1 MQEVAL
7 ENTEGAEPST
17 ATALPATTIRLDE
30 QAVPQPHRRSIAVN
44 SLPQLSSQMS
54 IGRNS
59 AFYNMTA
66 EDREKLGGIEYR
78 SLKLLLKIVAGML
91 WQDETLPVPH

>member
-1 MQEVAL
+1 
-7 ENTEGAEPST
+7 
-17 ATALPATTIRLDE
+17 
-30 QAVPQPHRRSIAVN
+30 
-44 SLPQLSSQMS
+44 MS